1 MQIVSREP
9 RRRGVYWYNDCAM
22 HSLVESRAHPLREA
36 NVPSVRIAGSKAL
49 TIAATLAMGFAF
61 SLPSTAAA
69 QYFGRNK
76 VQYQTFHFKRLK
88 TPHFDIYYYP
98 AESLAAVDAARMAER
113 WYARHSKTLTDEF
126 DRRSIILYANHAD
139 FEQTN
144 VIGGFIDQSTGGV
157 TEGLRSRVV
166 LPFTGV
172 YADDDHVIGHELTH
186 VFQYDI
192 AGKMK
197 GGGMIALDRLPL
209 WLIEG
214 MAEYLSLG
222 RNDPNTAMW
231 LRDAAL
237 RNDIPTIKKL
247 STDPRYFPY
256 RYGEAL
262 WAYIGGRWGD
272 DVVQQLYR
280 ASLQSGF
287 ELGIRRTLG
296 MSSDTLSAQWLQ
308 AIRDAYLPLMQGRQ
322 VPDSLGKRL
331 LRPGSKYGDMD
342 VSPALSPD
350 GKYLAFL
357 TTRGLLNIDLYVADA
372 QTGRIVKKLTGPNS
386 DQHFDAIS
394 FINSSGSWS
403 PNGKDFAFIVYADGK
418 NEIDVFN
425 VDRKDIIRRIKPKQ
439 GVSAITD
446 VSWGPNDQMVFSGM
460 VGGISDL
467 FLYDLKT
474 GNQERLTHDRYAQIQ
489 PAWSPDGKTVAFVT
503 DSGPLTNLD
512 TLKYG
517 PMHLALMDMDTRKI
531 SLVPVF
537 PNAKSINPQYS
548 PDGKSIYFVSD
559 RGGYDDIYRINL
571 QTNEVYEVTKSATG
585 VSGIEA
591 LSPAL
596 SVAKDEGRLA
606 FSLFERG
613 GYSLHTMQP
622 DEAGGTLLGPNV
634 DTTSIAGNMPPLKP
648 VEVGEI
654 TQRVHDP
661 VTGLPPAEQY
671 ASLPYNPKISLEYL
685 GSPGVGVGVGPY
697 GTIAGGGVTAYFAD
711 QLSNNVIGVELGGA
725 GDIQDFGGSVFYANL
740 AHRWNWQVGLSHT
753 VYPLIG
759 ADAFDTTLTD
769 NSGNQVPTTVFE
781 QRLIRQ
787 YYDQVNAATQYPL
800 DLTKRFEFGISATH
814 LSYGTQL
821 FRLFIDPTTGIPFGE
836 TQQNV
841 SSGLPT
847 WNYVS
852 LTAAFVGDYSYYG
865 FTSPIAGGRY
875 RFEVDPSFGSLRM
888 ENVLADYRRYFFM
901 RPITFAFRAIH
912 IGRYGPDADN
922 PELFPLYVGDPQ
934 LVRGYDVNSINANE
948 CVASATSSCPV
959 FDRLIGSKMA
969 VANVELRIP
978 VLGTDQFG
986 LINFPY
992 LATELSPFVD
1002 AGVAWTSAD
1011 QPNIEFSTTSQGRVP
1026 IFSAGVSMRVN
1037 VLSYLVA
1044 EVWYAHPF
1052 QRPNAKNQW
1061 GFQLTPGW

>member
-1 MQIVSREP
+1 MSRVAPTLYE
-9 RRRGVYWYNDCAM
+9 R
-22 HSLVESRAHPLREA
+22 SA
-36 NVPSVRIAGSKAL
+36 NVPSVRIAAGKAL
-49 TIAATLAMGFAF
+49 AIATMIAIGFAA
-61 SLPSTAAA
+61 SMPSTAAA

-76 VQYQTFHFKRLK
+76 VQYETFHFRRLK

-113 WYARHSKTLTDEF
+113 WYDRHSKTLADAFE
-126 DRRSIILYANHAD
+126 RRSIILYADHAD

-192 AGKMK
+192 ASKMK

-214 MAEYLSLG
+214 MAEYMSLG
-222 RNDPNTAMW
+222 RYDPNTAMW

-237 RNDIPTIKKL
+237 RNDLPTIKKL

-272 DVVQQLYR
+272 DVVQQVYR

-296 MSSDTLSAQWLQ
+296 MSTDTLSAQWLA
-308 AIRDAYLPLMQGRQ
+308 AIREAYNPLMQGRQ
-322 VPDSLGKRL
+322 APDSLGTRL

-342 VSPALSPD
+342 VSPAVSPD
-350 GKYLAFL
+350 GKYVAFL
-357 TTRGLLNIDLYVADA
+357 TSRGLLNIDLYVADA
-372 QTGRIVKKLTGPNS
+372 ETGHIVKQLTGPNS

-403 PNGKDFAFIVYADGK
+403 PDGKEFAFIVFADGK
-418 NEIDVFN
+418 NEVDVFN
-425 VDRKDIIRRIKPKQ
+425 VDRKSIVRRIKPKE
-439 GVSAITD
+439 GVNAITD
-446 VSWGPNDQMVFSGM
+446 VSWGPNDKMVFAGM
-460 VGGISDL
+460 SGGISDL
-467 FLYDLKT
+467 YLYDLKS
-474 GNQERLTHDRYAQIQ
+474 GNQEQLTHDRYAQIQ
-489 PAWSPDGKTVAFVT
+489 PTWSPDGKTVAFVT

-537 PNAKSINPQYS
+537 ADAKSINPQYS

-559 RGGYDDIYRINL
+559 RGGFDDIYRVNL
-571 QTNEVYEVTKSATG
+571 ESNEVYEVTRSATG

-591 LSPAL
+591 LSPTM
-596 SVAKDEGRLA
+596 SVAKNEGRIV

-613 GYSLHTMQP
+613 GYSLHRLNADQTM
-622 DEAGGTLLGPNV
+622 GTLLGPNV
-634 DTTSIAGNMPPLKP
+634 DTTSIAGAMPPLHP

-654 TQRVHDP
+654 TERVHDP
-661 VTGLPPAEQY
+661 VTGLPSAEQY
-671 ASLPYNPKISLEYL
+671 ATLPYNPKMSLEYL
-685 GSPGVGVGVGPY
+685 GSPSVGVGVGPY
-697 GTIAGGGVTAYFAD
+697 GTIAGGGVTAYFSD
-711 QLSNNVIGVELGGA
+711 QLSNNIIGVQLGGA
-725 GDIQDFGGSVFYANL
+725 GDIQDFGGQVFYANL

-753 VYPLIG
+753 VYPLVG
-759 ADAFDTTLTD
+759 AGVRDTTLTD
-769 NSGNQVPTTVFE
+769 GNGNSIPTTVFE

-787 YYDQVNAATQYPL
+787 FYDQVSAGTQYPF
-800 DLTKRFEFGISATH
+800 DLTKRLELGVSATH

-821 FRLFIDPTTGIPFGE
+821 FQVFIDPNTGVPFGE
-836 TQQNV
+836 TQRDV

-875 RFEVDPSFGSLRM
+875 RFEVDPSFGSLSM
-888 ENVLADYRRYFFM
+888 ENVLVDYRRYFFM
-901 RPITFAFRAIH
+901 RPVTLAFRAIH
-912 IGRYGPDADN
+912 IGRYGADADN
-922 PELFPLYVGDPQ
+922 RELFPLYVGDPQ
-934 LVRGYDVNSINANE
+934 LVRGYDVNSINSNE
-948 CVASATSSCPV
+948 CIASPTSSCPV

-969 VANVELRIP
+969 VGNVELRIP
-978 VLGTDQFG
+978 FTGTDQLG

-992 LATELSPFVD
+992 LATEISPFFD
-1002 AGVAWTSAD
+1002 AGVAWTSAN
-1011 QPNIEFSTTSQGRVP
+1011 QPNVEFSTTSQGRVP
-1026 IFSAGVSMRVN
+1026 VFSTGVSMRMN
-1037 VLSYLVA
+1037 VLGYLVA